1 MFCYVNWCLVLYYT
15 ASGGSSSAFLAMFFH
30 LGRVGTARRTPP
42 AAAALFAPL
51 GFEHRASKVG
61 LPHSFSAPAALW
73 FAWAFAMAMPLGPDG
88 QNHVTECKTL
98 AENMARVAAAGL
110 CARSR

>member
-1 MFCYVNWCLVLYYT
+1 
-15 ASGGSSSAFLAMFFH
+15 MFFH

-42 AAAALFAPL
+42 AAAALFALL

-73 FAWAFAMAMPLGPDG
+73 FAWAFAMAMPLGPSDG
-88 QNHVTECKTL
+88 QNHSTECKTL
-98 AENMARVAAAGL
+98 AENNGSRRRGVLVRTQPMTALLGDGYHDHRPPFNSRVLG
-110 CARSR
+110 C